1 MRRVFQTGICAVI
14 ACLAFSNPPLKPFN
28 ASGLDFEHRNSP
40 TSRKYLIETMTGGVA
55 LLDYNNDGLLD
66 VFLVNG
72 GKLEDPERLPPDY
85 HRGEPAYWNRLYR
98 QNRDGSFTDVT
109 ESAGLSRAGNNYGMG
124 VAVGDYDNDGYE
136 DLYVT
141 SFGQNVLYHNNRD
154 GTFTDLAR
162 DAGVTAQGWSV
173 SAGFFDYDNDGR
185 LDLFVVRYLDWDFSR
200 NLLCGS
206 PFNAYCRP
214 DKYRGS
220 TNLLFH
226 NEGGGRF
233 RDVSEPSGIAAVRGK
248 GMGVAFNDYDGD
260 GLPDVFVSNDGMEQF
275 LFHNQGNGKFEER
288 AVDTGVAY
296 SDDGKTY
303 AGMGVAFADYDNDGL
318 PDIAVTN
325 LALEKYALYR
335 NDGAGE
341 FSWRTLASGL
351 AALTAHSSGWGVA
364 LQDFDNDGWKD
375 LLVAQGHVLDNVER
389 INSGLHYREAPALFR
404 NREGHFERVDAGPQP
419 EIAGRGLAVGDLDND
434 GALDAVIAVLGGRPL
449 VLRSAPNANHWL
461 TVKLIG
467 THSNR
472 DGIGARVSAGKQ
484 SAYCTTSGSYLSAS
498 DSRLHFGLGG
508 DTRTTLEIRWPGGRR
523 QRLPDVP
530 ADRIVTVKEPE

>member
-1 MRRVFQTGICAVI
+1 MRRVLQAGVCAAI
-14 ACLAFSNPPLKPFN
+14 ACLAFSNPLLKTFS

-40 TSRKYLIETMTGGVA
+40 TAQKYLIETIGGGVA

-66 VFLVNG
+66 VFLVNS
-72 GKLEDPERLPPDY
+72 GKLDDPQRLPADY
-85 HRGEPAYWNRLYR
+85 RRRDPQYWNRLYR
-98 QNRDGSFTDVT
+98 QNHDGTFTDVT
-109 ESAGLSRAGNNYGMG
+109 EAAGLSRAGNNYGMG

-141 SFGQNVLYHNNRD
+141 AFGRNTLYHNNRN
-154 GTFTDLAR
+154 GTFTDVTQ
-162 DAGVTAQGWSV
+162 DADVSGSGWSV

-185 LDLFVVRYLDWDFSR
+185 LDLFVARYLDWDFNR
-200 NLLCGS
+200 NLFCGA
-206 PFNAYCRP
+206 PFHTYCRP
-214 DKYRGS
+214 DKYQGS

-233 RDVSEPSGIAAVRGK
+233 RDVSEASGIAAVRGK

-260 GLPDVFVSNDGMEQF
+260 GLADVFVSNDGMEQF
-275 LFHNQGNGKFEER
+275 LFHNKGNGKFEER
-288 AVDTGVAY
+288 AVEAGVAY
-296 SDDGKTY
+296 SDDGKTC

-318 PDIAVTN
+318 PDIAVTD

-335 NDGAGE
+335 NEGAGQ
-341 FSWRTLASGL
+341 FSYRSLAAGL

-389 INSGLHYREAPALFR
+389 INSGLHYREAPALLR
-404 NREGHFERVDAGPQP
+404 NRAGHFDQVNLGQQP

-434 GALDAVIAVLGGRPL
+434 GALDAIVAVLGGRPL
-449 VLRSAPNANHWL
+449 LLRSTPNTNHWL
-461 TVKLIG
+461 TLKLIG
-467 THSNR
+467 TRSNR

-498 DSRLHFGLGG
+498 DPRVHLGLGSE
-508 DTRTTLEIRWPGGRR
+508 TRATVEILWPSGRR
-523 QRLPDVP
+523 QRIPDMV